1 MYFQP
6 SAAEFVRVSHLVD
19 EREMIGAVVVA
30 VVVIVIATV
39 LVESTVSAH
48 DVLGDGVVSVFDLV
62 DANMSMVGVS
72 VSAPPR
78 RVGE

>member
-6 SAAEFVRVSHLVD
+6 SAAEFVRGIHLVD
-19 EREMIGAVVVA
+19 EREMIGAVAVGVA
-30 VVVIVIATV
+30 VIVIATV
-39 LVESTVSAH
+39 LVESSVPAH

-72 VSAPPR
+72 VSVPPR
-78 RVGE
+78 RVE